1 MGLSE
6 TILAAMI
13 GAAATMLTA
22 MFQLTLMLRN
32 RAKAESS
39 RPKRSAMRPLVAV
52 FALLIASAVGGFA
65 YSELR
70 AERVREDAR
79 ELREQLTLQL
89 QALALSTAK
98 LELLGDERAE
108 ELGLGVIPTG
118 LTPEQTVESMVHV
131 AACHPGTPVVGNEAV
146 HCAESDATQVELCAD
161 IPVAANVSA
170 IELYARSE
178 QSADAWENSG
188 VALGQDFGGGRF
200 VASTFAY
207 PAVTDVQ
214 AVCTRLAQWNS
225 EHGHVARMVVRYML
239 TPPLVASQATIA
251 ARP

>member
-22 MFQLTLMLRN
+22 MFQLMLMLRN

-39 RPKRSAMRPLVAV
+39 RPKRGAMRPLVAV

-79 ELREQLTLQL
+79 ELREQLTSQL

-108 ELGLGVIPTG
+108 ELGLGVIPVG
-118 LTPEQTVESMVHV
+118 NTPEQTVESMVHV
-131 AACHPGTPVVGNEAV
+131 AACHPDTPVVGNEAV
-146 HCAESDATQVELCAD
+146 GCAESDATQVELCAD
-161 IPVAANVSA
+161 IPAAANVSA
-170 IELYARSE
+170 IELYARSA

-188 VALGQDFGGGRF
+188 VALDQDFGGGHF

-225 EHGHVARMVVRYML
+225 EHGHVARMVVRYTL